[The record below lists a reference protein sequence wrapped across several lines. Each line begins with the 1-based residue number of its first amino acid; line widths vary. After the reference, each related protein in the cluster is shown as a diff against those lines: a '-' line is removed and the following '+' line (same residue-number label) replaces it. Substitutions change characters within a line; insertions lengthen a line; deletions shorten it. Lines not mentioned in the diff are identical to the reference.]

1 MQIVYLGIVFA
12 VIIILLAC
20 KRPLYQAILGGL
32 LATILFYRIP
42 PMEIVQ
48 RTLKTLTTWSSFS
61 VLLSLYGISDVRGSC
76 SQSDFTDPCVP
87 GGGIRLFSCIAW

>member
-61 VLLSLYGISDVRGSC
+61 VLYLITFLQRILESREER
-76 SQSDFTDPCVP
+76 
-87 GGGIRLFSCIAW
+87 RLWYI

>member
-32 LATILFYRIP
+32 LAWNGTPVADSFLR
-42 PMEIVQ
+42 EALLGN
-48 RTLKTLTTWSSFS
+48 RT
-61 VLLSLYGISDVRGSC
+61 R
-76 SQSDFTDPCVP
+76 
-87 GGGIRLFSCIAW
+87 

>member
-48 RTLKTLTTWSSFS
+48 RTLKTLTTW
-61 VLLSLYGISDVRGSC
+61 LLSLYLITFLQRILESREER
-76 SQSDFTDPCVP
+76 
-87 GGGIRLFSCIAW
+87 RLWYI

>member
-48 RTLKTLTTWSSFS
+48 RTLKTSFS
-61 VLLSLYGISDVRGSC
+61 VLLSLYLITFLQRILESREER
-76 SQSDFTDPCVP
+76 
-87 GGGIRLFSCIAW
+87 RLWYI

>member
-32 LATILFYRIP
+32 LATILFYRVP
-42 PMEIVQ
+42 PKEIVQ
-48 RTLKTLTTWSSFS
+48 RPFKKLRT
-61 VLLSLYGISDVRGSC
+61 
-76 SQSDFTDPCVP
+76 
-87 GGGIRLFSCIAW
+87 

>member
-48 RTLKTLTTWSSFS
+48 RTLKTLTTFWNPGRSAA
-61 VLLSLYGISDVRGSC
+61 YGISDVRGSC

-87 GGGIRLFSCIAW
+87 GGGIRLFSCNAW

>member
-48 RTLKTLTTWSSFS
+48 RTLKTLTTW
-61 VLLSLYGISDVRGSC
+61 
-76 SQSDFTDPCVP
+76 
-87 GGGIRLFSCIAW
+87 

>member
-12 VIIILLAC
+12 VIIILLAF

-42 PMEIVQ
+42 PMEIANIFCTVIAVSHYVFTENSGIP
-48 RTLKTLTTWSSFS
+48 RPDPSGAAEFKCGFS
-61 VLLSLYGISDVRGSC
+61 
-76 SQSDFTDPCVP
+76 
-87 GGGIRLFSCIAW
+87 

>member
-48 RTLKTLTTWSSFS
+48 RTLRTLTTWSS
-61 VLLSLYGISDVRGSC
+61 VLLSLYLSTFLQRILESREER
-76 SQSDFTDPCVP
+76 
-87 GGGIRLFSCIAW
+87 RLWYI

>member
-32 LATILFYRIP
+32 LATILYRIP

-61 VLLSLYGISDVRGSC
+61 VLLSLYLITFLQRILESREER
-76 SQSDFTDPCVP
+76 
-87 GGGIRLFSCIAW
+87 RLWYI

>member
-20 KRPLYQAILGGL
+20 KRPLYQAILSGL

-61 VLLSLYGISDVRGSC
+61 VLLSLYLITFLQRILESREER
-76 SQSDFTDPCVP
+76 
-87 GGGIRLFSCIAW
+87 RLWYI